1 MASND
6 NNNSNNDNEYYV
18 GIAAIVIST
27 LALFGVVL
35 QYLQTIVAT
44 ANGLPNRSKDVMGLW
59 APYTRI
65 RWGFFHVEVEY
76 QSPIIFVASNDNLK
90 GPLEGQPWYVDG
102 TAESCHQTR
111 VEEPPPDPE
120 FGRLPGLT
128 RERVHTV
135 KNELATWILAIS
147 AAQKMERDSLD
158 WEQHK
163 WRRSG
168 MPFPEASFER
178 TKTRNQIRASLAV
191 NIMPITR
198 SFDKHPA
205 MRKPFATTAICHIIE
220 LCAILGIYWKEFD
233 RDNNKYRAE
242 GNGYSVLGSR
252 VSDFGIVFTF
262 EKPGWPRYQK
272 NRVIPTSEVK
282 ELCFGNVPTFYRSPE
297 EDDHW
302 RQPIN
307 EQTSLKTLQLGSRA
321 EIAETLN
328 LIRCNEYTTRCYS
341 DPSKKHTHL
350 FPVIFE
356 VLGML
361 ARPLHIINRPFT
373 YLPNPIIFPLNK
385 QAFSL
390 RRLLKEFSERLD
402 REVNSSNTYP
412 HPDKLR
418 TITARAVK
426 LNSDLPPHQDGD
438 YSPQHLNELHHAIDL
453 VDKSVLSEDQ
463 NTKEVVL
470 DVLRRHVQEV
480 LLAINTSL
488 DSDSFDSHFPVH
500 RPGYSAGSMGGGPQ
514 RSGTHAAEIIKG
526 EISFDDLLKVPH
538 EQREASLME
547 KYFEEIC
554 LRVVSTSSQHH
565 DQPAVT
571 ASVNIHRE
579 FSTLSHDSSSATG
592 TATGLGLGSLQEE
605 TASPASLPVVA
616 NGAGPGEEANITS
629 SLSSPELSQTQS
641 NHQTQSQSTPR
652 VPPSSASEAA
662 GHGVGV
668 GSFPSRRNTASS
680 IISRSETWR
689 RSPPTQ
695 AEVRRHTIW
704 CALMFRMICWLLL
717 HDFDKKDKQLP
728 KSELMG
734 SRLSVF
740 IV

>member
-1 MASND
+1 MASD
-6 NNNSNNDNEYYV
+6 DNDNEYHV

-27 LALFGVVL
+27 LALLGVVL
-35 QYLQTIVAT
+35 QYLQTIFAT
-44 ANGLPNRSKDVMGLW
+44 ANGQSSRSKEVMGLW
-59 APYTRI
+59 APFTHG
-65 RWGFFHVEVEY
+65 RWGWFHIEVKYE
-76 QSPIIFVASNDNLK
+76 SPIIFVSSNDNKK
-90 GPLEGQPWYVDG
+90 GPEDGIPWYVDG
-102 TAESCHQTR
+102 TAESCQETR

-120 FGRLPGLT
+120 LGGSGLA

-135 KNELATWILAIS
+135 KNELATWILVIS
-147 AAQKMERDSLD
+147 AAQKMERDSLG
-158 WEQHK
+158 WERRK
-163 WRRSG
+163 WAASRT
-168 MPFPEASFER
+168 PFPE
-178 TKTRNQIRASLAV
+178 TSLSV

-205 MRKPFATTAICHIIE
+205 MRKPFATTAICHMIE

-233 RDNNKYRAE
+233 RDNDKYRAE

-262 EKPGWPRYQK
+262 EKPGWPRYLK

-282 ELCFGNVPTFYRSPE
+282 EVCFGNVPTFYRPAE
-297 EDDHW
+297 EDEHW

-390 RRLLKEFSERLD
+390 RRLLAEFSRKLNT
-402 REVNSSNTYP
+402 EVNFTHTYQ
-412 HPDKLR
+412 HPEELR

-426 LNSDLPPHQDGD
+426 LDNDLPPHQDGD
-438 YSPQHLNELHHAIDL
+438 YSPQLLNDIHHAIDL
-453 VDKSVLSEDQ
+453 VDRSVLSEDR
-463 NTKEVVL
+463 NTKTVVL

-488 DSDSFDSHFPVH
+488 ESESDMHTPVH
-500 RPGYSAGSMGGGPQ
+500 RSGAVGGGAGEHQ
-514 RSGTHAAEIIKG
+514 RAAEIIKG
-526 EISFDDLLKVPH
+526 EISFDDLLKVPP
-538 EQREASLME
+538 EKREASLMD

-554 LRVVSTSSQHH
+554 LRVVSTSSHHH
-565 DQPAVT
+565 DPQAVE
-571 ASVNIHRE
+571 ASMSIHRAQAQE
-579 FSTLSHDSSSATG
+579 STLSHDSS
-592 TATGLGLGSLQEE
+592 ATGLGLGSLQEE
-605 TASPASLPVVA
+605 SATFVTHS
-616 NGAGPGEEANITS
+616 NGPGGDGEYIT
-629 SLSSPELSQTQS
+629 SSPELSQTQS
-641 NHQTQSQSTPR
+641 RSQSTPR
-652 VPPSSASEAA
+652 LPPSTSEGPAPA
-662 GHGVGV
+662 HGLGT
-668 GSFPSRRNTASS
+668 FSRRNTTSS
-680 IISRSETWR
+680 ILSRSETWR
-689 RSPPTQ
+689 KSPPTQ